1 MFLGHNK
8 TKQIEMDSDDEVFGE
23 IQKLMKRNEP
33 VNLALLNFHPA
44 RLFKILILI
53 PSSLTSQKQFHG
65 ECCKQS
71 GGCSS
76 NSSRVNFVRYNL
88 QI

>member
-8 TKQIEMDSDDEVFGE
+8 SMQIEMDSDDEVFGE

-44 RLFKILILI
+44 RLFKILIPLSLLRSLPRNNSTENAANRVVAARAIHHGLI
-53 PSSLTSQKQFHG
+53 LYDII
-65 ECCKQS
+65 C
-71 GGCSS
+71 
-76 NSSRVNFVRYNL
+76 
-88 QI
+88 

>member
-8 TKQIEMDSDDEVFGE
+8 SMQIEMDSDDEVFGE

-44 RLFKILILI
+44 RLFKILIPLSLLRSLPRNNSTENAANRVVVARAIHHGLI
-53 PSSLTSQKQFHG
+53 LYDII
-65 ECCKQS
+65 C
-71 GGCSS
+71 
-76 NSSRVNFVRYNL
+76 
-88 QI
+88 